1 MPLQAAGSGFACRH
15 GGKLQRRMRWSAACA
30 RFPLT
35 RPSVREKAKDFD
47 ALNTWHPAVAT
58 DEIVAGSNNQPG
70 AERKLTPGNGGT
82 VEEKLLSFDDAH
94 RRFSY
99 AIVGGVLPVSDYTST
114 FRVTPVGKDSAR
126 VTWSGTFKRK
136 DTGAKPAADA
146 NDATAIKTISGVYQ
160 VRPGQSQEAPRDEV
174 DGSSTRCRHRSGSGA
189 TRVLHLRRR
198 DDQLR
203 WRSSIASR

>member
-1 MPLQAAGSGFACRH
+1 MHMIRKLVFAALVVVPGLSLA
-15 GGKLQRRMRWSAACA
+15 SA
-30 RFPLT
+30 PVLKVSK
-35 RPSVREKAKDFD
+35 SVTIHATPAAVWEKARDFN
-47 ALNTWHPAVAT
+47 ALNTWHPAVAK

-70 AERKLTPGNGGT
+70 AERKLTLGNGGT
-82 VEEKLLSFDDAH
+82 VDEKLLSFDNAH

-99 AIVGGVLPVSDYTST
+99 TILGGVLPVSDYTST

-160 VRPGQSQEAPRDEV
+160 SGLDNLKKIIEAK
-174 DGSSTRCRHRSGSGA
+174 
-189 TRVLHLRRR
+189 
-198 DDQLR
+198 
-203 WRSSIASR
+203 